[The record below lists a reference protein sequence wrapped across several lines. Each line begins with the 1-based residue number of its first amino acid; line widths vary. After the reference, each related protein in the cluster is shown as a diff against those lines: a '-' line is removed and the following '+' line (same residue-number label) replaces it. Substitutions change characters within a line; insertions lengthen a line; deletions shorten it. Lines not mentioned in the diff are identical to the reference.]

1 MATREATSARGE
13 AHRRRMEGAARRAAR
28 AGSAGVLGFQRVVA
42 GRERDVA
49 EDGPDHAVQL
59 LVELA
64 ERVGGRERVVENAA
78 VVGGVDLRCARTP
91 EHAGSGYVWV
101 LHCNA
106 AALLQSKHCRKLV
119 WSWRRLGQCCAWPE
133 RVGRSGSGR
142 RTVGWHG
149 CGSSQGRGGSA
160 ASCFVATGNVVR
172 PSWFLFMINDT
183 DIYRNNK

>member
-49 EDGPDHAVQL
+49 EDGPDHAVQV

-119 WSWRRLGQCCAWPE
+119 WLWRRLKRAARGPGMCGQKRFEAPDGRVHAAAARPRGAGAARRRVLWPRE
-133 RVGRSGSGR
+133 RG
-142 RTVGWHG
+142 
-149 CGSSQGRGGSA
+149 A
-160 ASCFVATGNVVR
+160 AIVVFVV
-172 PSWFLFMINDT
+172 FF
-183 DIYRNNK
+183 